1 MSTFLDSTFLI
12 DIVEDP
18 AATRKAAQ
26 DLEDRDEGV
35 VTGALN
41 LFEVFRGV
49 HSLRDPTRRR
59 KLQQQYEAVIQSTMV
74 MDLSREDA
82 LRAAGWSGALRREG
96 KSIGVDALTA
106 ALAYRAGCTIILTRN
121 LRDFEPLARQGAPS
135 PKGY

>member
-82 LRAAGWSGALRREG
+82 LRAAGWSGALLGVSPRPPPIADCEDAVNSTRVAVSERFPLFPNRHRR
-96 KSIGVDALTA
+96 
-106 ALAYRAGCTIILTRN
+106 
-121 LRDFEPLARQGAPS
+121 
-135 PKGY
+135 